1 MRRRD
6 CTHCAAWVRHQH
18 MGLLRSQKRKRVI
31 TCTPYLPLAPWH
43 REHSRR
49 AAGKQPRTGLGEGL
63 VIATWARP
71 PRLTCEAT
79 GVIIVSCPRSWRNS
93 RPRPLSG
100 QMESLGAVRCD
111 DAAWEGIFFCP
122 PHSASR
128 RISPCRS
135 LGQECTCRAG
145 YEVVK
150 VRPLCR
156 PSKIGQ
162 DALQCFPHSWC
173 SSLDRFPH
181 RLRLFGGQVAVRQVV
196 TIWQ

>member
-1 MRRRD
+1 MGSTSTHGVVEVAKKKKSNNVYAIFAARPLASGTQQAGCRQAATHWSGRRSRD
-6 CTHCAAWVRHQH
+6 CNLGPATPSDVR
-18 MGLLRSQKRKRVI
+18 GN
-31 TCTPYLPLAPWH
+31 
-43 REHSRR
+43 RR
-49 AAGKQPRTGLGEGL
+49 
-63 VIATWARP
+63 
-71 PRLTCEAT
+71 
-79 GVIIVSCPRSWRNS
+79 IIVSCPRSWRNS

-100 QMESLGAVRCD
+100 QMESLGDVRCD

-122 PHSASR
+122 PQSASR

-135 LGQECTCRAG
+135 LGQERSCRAG

-173 SSLDRFPH
+173 SSLDGFPH